1 MGWIII
7 SLIVGTAAFI
17 ALGFQKKS
25 GWKINAKQ
33 FLALFALLLAIPS
46 AMATVPTG
54 HTGIM
59 TLFGDVQDGTLEA
72 GLHVKNPFMQV
83 VAMDNRAQKASLEM
97 ICYTSDI
104 QEVSIVYTIN
114 YQIEKTNAQNIY
126 KTIGESY
133 YETVMQPRILEC
145 VKSVISNYNAES
157 LIASREELSQKIT
170 EKLIK
175 EMSVYNI
182 IVINT
187 AIEDMDFS
195 DTFTQAVEEKQ
206 VAEQM
211 KLKAQIEQ
219 AQMLL
224 EAEAQAEKQ
233 KIQADADAE
242 VAKIQADAAKYA
254 GEKEAEMNKKIAET
268 LTKELIEYYYTE
280 KWDGKLPGIVGSD
293 TVLPIIDGDKLI
305 NSTEAE

>member
-1 MGWIII
+1 MEWILFA
-7 SLIVGTAAFI
+7 LIVGVILFV
-17 ALGFQKKS
+17 ALGFQRKG
-25 GWKINAKQ
+25 GWSVNGKQ
-33 FLALFALLLAIPS
+33 FLSLLALFLILPS
-46 AMATVPTG
+46 VFATVPTG

-72 GLHVKNPFMQV
+72 GLHAKNPFMKV

-104 QEVSIVYTIN
+104 QEVTIVYTIN
-114 YQIEKTNAQNIY
+114 YQIEKNNAQTIY
-126 KTIGESY
+126 KTIGGNY
-133 YETVMQPRILEC
+133 YETVMQPRIMEC

-157 LIASREELSQKIT
+157 LIASREELSEKIT
-170 EKLIK
+170 EKLEK

-195 DTFTQAVEEKQ
+195 DAFTAAVEEKQ

-224 EAEAQAEKQ
+224 EAEAQAKKQ
-233 KIQADADAE
+233 QIQADADAA

-254 GEKEAEMNKKIAET
+254 GEKEAEMNKKLSET
-268 LTKELIEYYYTE
+268 LTKELIEYYYTQ
-280 KWDGKLPGIVGSD
+280 KWDGKLPGIVGGE
-293 TVLPIIDGDKLI
+293 TVLPII
-305 NSTEAE
+305 NSDALFSEDSAE